1 MELRDQV
8 KGSHKKLFTHINL
21 SSHMHGSIGLG
32 HDLPVTLHFY
42 SQGHNI
48 VGTDYGQCIT
58 TRIDWLTDRGPLPS
72 G

>member
-8 KGSHKKLFTHINL
+8 KGSSLLTKNMCMDSYI
-21 SSHMHGSIGLG
+21 G

-42 SQGHNI
+42 SQPHNI

-58 TRIDWLTDRGPLPS
+58 TRIDWFTDRRPLPS

>member
-8 KGSHKKLFTHINL
+8 KGSSLLTKN
-21 SSHMHGSIGLG
+21 MCMDPYIGLG

-42 SQGHNI
+42 SQRHNI

-58 TRIDWLTDRGPLPS
+58 TRIDWLTDRGPLLS